1 MNNATKL
8 FEKFKNFRED
18 IIFDL
23 TKITKKHNNLI
34 NLDSSKEFEYVGEES
49 NVFNVRYLKLIINSH
64 GNLCVEIESSLVD
77 EGYYEDDVPRKG
89 KHNRWGQGKRPA
101 SNGLDKGCHRI
112 RHEHATGI
120 RENRLIPI

>member
-64 GNLCVEIESSLVD
+64 GNLCVEMESSLID
-77 EGYYEDDVPRKG
+77 EGHYEEDIECFSCDELFDIINSLPEEIK
-89 KHNRWGQGKRPA
+89 
-101 SNGLDKGCHRI
+101 L
-112 RHEHATGI
+112 E
-120 RENRLIPI
+120 EF